1 MTLEEFLLTAD
12 ADHGVA
18 LQQARDYAE
27 IQPIFITSN
36 TLTVY
41 VLQAGL
47 YDVFADVAADTS
59 SPVRGI
65 CMALMDRLRGQ
76 SEFNLSPS
84 LPLGQANI
92 QMLDILISA
101 LPDKSA
107 ALTQL
112 KNTLLAASNK
122 TVYPL
127 VGTTLHDVLII
138 RNACPSVPVVTVGVY
153 AVITTTVD
161 CPKHNPRL
169 LALNPRTGVWQ
180 PINNFTGV
188 EVAGAYD
195 AIVPAQFSG
204 WQLAVDDAYGVI

>member
-1 MTLEEFLLTAD
+1 MTLQEFLLTAD
-12 ADHGVA
+12 ADHAVA
-18 LQQARDYAE
+18 LQQARDYTE

-47 YDVFADVAADTS
+47 YDVFADVATDSA

-101 LPDKSA
+101 LPDKSS

-112 KNTLLAASNK
+112 KDTLLAASNK

-127 VGTTLHDVLII
+127 AGTTLHDVLIL
-138 RNACPSVPVVTVGVY
+138 RDSCPTVSVTAQSGYVT
-153 AVITTTVD
+153 ITTTAD
-161 CPKHNPRL
+161 CETHNPRL
-169 LALNPRTGVWQ
+169 MSLNPRTDKWQ
-180 PINNFTGV
+180 RINNFMLVGPAGTYD
-188 EVAGAYD
+188 VA
-195 AIVPAQFSG
+195 VPQQFAG
-204 WQLAVDDAYGVI
+204 WQLAVDNAYGVI

>member
-12 ADHGVA
+12 ADHVVA

-41 VLQAGL
+41 VLQAEL
-47 YDVFADVAADTS
+47 YDVFADAAADS
-59 SPVRGI
+59 ASPVRGI

-112 KNTLLAASNK
+112 KDTLLAASNK

-127 VGTTLHDVLII
+127 AGTTLHDVLIL
-138 RNACPSVPVVTVGVY
+138 RDSCPTVSVTAQGGYV
-153 AVITTTVD
+153 AITTTAD
-161 CPKHNPRL
+161 CETHNPRL
-169 LALNPRTGVWQ
+169 MALNPRTGKWQ
-180 PINNFTGV
+180 RVNNVIGV
-188 EVAGAYD
+188 GLAGTYDVA
-195 AIVPAQFSG
+195 VPQQFAG
-204 WQLAVDDAYGVI
+204 WQLAVDNAYGVI